1 MKSSGSRYNKDNINQ
16 TGVGISAA
24 ISERDNAVAVVNIVI
39 VDHAINMTG
48 TDGEPEQSDHGDAQ
62 PDLKVVRRQWKAA
75 VTRHLNT
82 LQRHIAE
89 GDVEQVSDRL
99 NKVKVAFSE
108 LEYSHKAF
116 QQTHSTDAEFD
127 QSES

>member
-1 MKSSGSRYNKDNINQ
+1 M
-16 TGVGISAA
+16 GVGLSTA
-24 ISERDNAVAVVNIVI
+24 ISEKDNAVAVVNIAI

-48 TDGEPEQSDHGDAQ
+48 TNDEPEQSDHGDAQ

-75 VTRHLNT
+75 VTRHLKT

-108 LEYSHKAF
+108 LEYANEAF
-116 QQTHSTDAEFD
+116 QQMRSTDAEFD